1 MATAIEID
9 RLTFEEKLELYDKL
23 VDSLTPD
30 RRSDPS
36 PAWHGEVLAV
46 RERLEQSGQVKY
58 APLVEVMAQFRRDR
72 LCMSE
77 ISK

>member
-1 MATAIEID
+1 MANAIKID
-9 RLTFEEKLELYDKL
+9 RFTFEEKLELYEKL

-30 RRSDPS
+30 RRFDPS
-36 PAWHGEVLAV
+36 PAWHGEILAV

-58 APLVEVMAQFRRDR
+58 APLDEVMTQFLRDR

>member
-1 MATAIEID
+1 MATLVEIE

-30 RRSDPS
+30 RRFDPS

-46 RERLEQSGQVKY
+46 RERLEQEGQVKY
-58 APLVEVMAQFRRDR
+58 APLDEVMAQFRRDG
-72 LCMSE
+72 LC
-77 ISK
+77 K

>member
-1 MATAIEID
+1 MAAAIEIE

-30 RRSDPS
+30 SRFDPS

-46 RERLEQSGQVKY
+46 RERLEQDGQVKY
-58 APLVEVMAQFRRDR
+58 APLGEVMAQFRRDG
-72 LCMSE
+72 LC
-77 ISK
+77 K

>member
-1 MATAIEID
+1 MATAIEIE

-30 RRSDPS
+30 RRFDPS

-46 RERLEQSGQVKY
+46 RERLEQDGQVKY
-58 APLVEVMAQFRRDR
+58 APLDEVMAQFRRDG
-72 LCMSE
+72 LC
-77 ISK
+77 K

>member
-30 RRSDPS
+30 RRFDPS
-36 PAWHGEVLAV
+36 PSWHGEVLAV
-46 RERLEQSGQVKY
+46 RERLEQNGQVKY
-58 APLVEVMAQFRRDR
+58 ASLDEVMAQFRRDG
-72 LCMSE
+72 LC
-77 ISK
+77 K